1 MKLLEI
7 NNLKIFFD
15 TPEGTVKAIN
25 DVSLDLLNNESLAI
39 VGESGSG
46 KTQLVFSI
54 LGLLDRNAKVTGSI
68 KYESK
73 EILNLPDEE
82 LNNIRTNKISIIFQD
97 PMTSLNP
104 YMRICDQM
112 NEVIIHHKGLNKKD
126 ATNQSIRMLD
136 AVKIPDGKNKIN
148 MFPYEFSGG
157 MRQRVMI
164 AMSLLCNPNIIIADE
179 PTTSLDVTVQAQ
191 IMELFK
197 DIQKEFRTSF
207 ILITHNMGIVADTCL
222 KTLVL
227 YGGKVMEYGLTT
239 DVFLNPSHP
248 YTIGLLETMPRIDK
262 EYEILKTIP
271 GNPPNMMKLP
281 NGCPFSSR
289 CSYKVNDCLEI
300 QPPIKTINNQ
310 NHQRACH
317 VSLAEL
323 RL

>member
-73 EILNLPDEE
+73 EILNIPDEE
-82 LNNIRTNKISIIFQD
+82 INKIRTNKISIIFQD

-126 ATNQSIRMLD
+126 ATNKSIRMLD
-136 AVKIPDGKNKIN
+136 AVKIPDAKNKIN
-148 MFPYEFSGG
+148 MFPHEFSGG

-164 AMSLLCNPNIIIADE
+164 AISLLCNPNIIIADE

-197 DIQKEFRTSF
+197 DIQKEFKTSF
-207 ILITHNMGIVADTCL
+207 ILITHNMGIVADACL

-281 NGCPFSSR
+281 KGCPFSNR
-289 CSYKVNDCLEI
+289 CSYKINECIEL

-317 VSLAEL
+317 VPFTEL
-323 RL
+323 NL